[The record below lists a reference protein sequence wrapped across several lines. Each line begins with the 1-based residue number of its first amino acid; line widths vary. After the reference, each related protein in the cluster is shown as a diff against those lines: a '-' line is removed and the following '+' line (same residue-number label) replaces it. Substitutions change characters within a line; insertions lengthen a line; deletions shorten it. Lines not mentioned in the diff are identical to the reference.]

1 LRVQIPFT
9 TISGGPADALV
20 ARSGVLRNALAEPP
34 VFFWYF
40 DQIDDDIIRTSIQPV
55 LKIIGDTFVESLLEL
70 DRAPGI
76 QRDLNEDDIFA
87 TVSARATGQSV
98 GQ

>member
-1 LRVQIPFT
+1 MIPPVPEP
-9 TISGGPADALV
+9 I
-20 ARSGVLRNALAEPP
+20 ARSTCVLGNALAERP

-40 DQIDDDIIRTSIQPV
+40 NQVDDDIVRTPVQLV
-55 LKIIGDTFVESLLEL
+55 LKIIGDTFVERLLEL

-87 TVSARATGQSV
+87 VTVA
-98 GQ
+98 